1 MKKKSLMIIVLILA
15 LSFVFSACGP
25 KAEPEPVEEV
35 EQVEEVVAP
44 VEEVEPEEEEAEPVE
59 EEAEPEEVV
68 EEKTYEVTL
77 ILKDNTSAGWR
88 YLTAAA
94 IAAGPEFGIN
104 VTEIS
109 PLATQD
115 ADEQYRIFEDQIEK
129 GVDGIIIAP
138 VDSAGIVPA
147 IERANEAGIPVL
159 TTNTRAFVEDESD
172 VIGFVGVENKEG
184 GYEIAKYM
192 FSLFT
197 EDAPINLIVINGNM
211 TGQTSIDRIA
221 GIYEAI
227 GEDDRV
233 VVLEDQEA
241 KFARAQA
248 QELME
253 NFLVR
258 FDNIDLVIAL
268 NDEMA
273 IGAFN
278 AIEAAGRT
286 DEILISGFDGAP
298 EGLEAILA
306 GDIIATLTQDLPA
319 QGSEAVRVMREFLD
333 GKEIPYWTKTG
344 GVVIT
349 IDNAQEYLDKFGQ
362 RD

>member
-1 MKKKSLMIIVLILA
+1 MKKKSFIIIVALILV
-15 LSFVFSACGP
+15 LSVVLSAC
-25 KAEPEPVEEV
+25 
-35 EQVEEVVAP
+35 AP
-44 VEEVEPEEEEAEPVE
+44 AAEEEERV
-59 EEAEPEEVV
+59 
-68 EEKTYEVTL
+68 YEVTL

-94 IAAGPEFGIN
+94 IDAGPEYGIN

-109 PLATQD
+109 PLGTQD
-115 ADEQYRIFEDQIEK
+115 ADEQYRIFEDQIER

-147 IERANEAGIPVL
+147 IERAIEAGIPVL
-159 TTNTRAFVEDESD
+159 TTNTRAFVNNPDD
-172 VIGFVGVENKEG
+172 VIGFVGVENEEG

-192 FSLFT
+192 FGLFP
-197 EDAPINLIVINGNM
+197 EGEPINTIVMNGNM

-221 GIYEAI
+221 GIYAAI
-227 GEDDRV
+227 AEDDRV

-241 KFARAQA
+241 LFSRAQA
-248 QELME
+248 QEMME

-306 GDIIATLTQDLPA
+306 GDIVATLTQDLPA
-319 QGSEAVRVMREFLD
+319 QGSEAVRIMRAYLNGED
-333 GKEIPYWTKTG
+333 IQYWTKTG
-344 GVVIT
+344 GQAVT
-349 IDNAQEYLDKFGQ
+349 IENAQEFLDRFATE
-362 RD
+362 

>member
-1 MKKKSLMIIVLILA
+1 MKKKSLLIIVLILA

-25 KAEPEPVEEV
+25 KAEPEPVQEAEPV
-35 EQVEEVVAP
+35 VEEAEPV
-44 VEEVEPEEEEAEPVE
+44 VEEAEPVVEEEEEAEPVVE
-59 EEAEPEEVV
+59 EE
-68 EEKTYEVTL
+68 EKVYEVTL

-88 YLTAAA
+88 YLSAAA
-94 IAAGPEFGIN
+94 IAAGPEYGIN

-159 TTNTRAFVEDESD
+159 TTNTRAFVENEED

-192 FSLFT
+192 FSQF
-197 EDAPINLIVINGNM
+197 EGDDPIRLIIINGNM
-211 TGQTSIDRIA
+211 TGQTSIDRID
-221 GIYEAI
+221 GIYEAVA
-227 GEDDRV
+227 EDERV

-241 KFARAQA
+241 KFSRAEA
-248 QELME
+248 QTLME
-253 NFLVR
+253 NLLVR
-258 FDNIDLVIAL
+258 FDEIDLVIAL

-278 AIEAAGRT
+278 AIEAAGRL

-306 GDIIATLTQDLPA
+306 GDIVATLTQDLPA
-319 QGSEAVRVMREFLD
+319 QGSEAVCVMRAYLD
-333 GKEIPYWTKTG
+333 GEPYDYWTKTG

-349 IDNAQEYLDKFGQ
+349 AENAQEYLDKFGV
-362 RD
+362 RE